1 MLSTYI
7 IEHLARK
14 KNAIQVIRYL
24 DNKEVAQE
32 LNMNRRQFLQCV
44 CSVVVGIAIHDFKSK
59 DESCE
64 DDEVEPP

>member
-1 MLSTYI
+1 M
-7 IEHLARK
+7 
-14 KNAIQVIRYL
+14 
-24 DNKEVAQE
+24 D
-32 LNMNRRQFLQCV
+32 RRQFLQCV